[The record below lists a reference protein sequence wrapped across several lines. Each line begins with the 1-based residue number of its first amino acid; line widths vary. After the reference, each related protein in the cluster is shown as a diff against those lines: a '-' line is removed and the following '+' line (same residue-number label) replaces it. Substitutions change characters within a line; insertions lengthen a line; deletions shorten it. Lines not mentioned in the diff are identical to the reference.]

1 MRPFPH
7 HNLFGWS
14 LALVA
19 LAGPVAA
26 QTWPYDHIHLNAPD
40 PAAAANFYVKY
51 FGGRRLAEGPDR
63 LMFGST
69 RFLFLQKADAKP
81 SSQSVIDS
89 LGFSFAD
96 VDAKM
101 KEFQAAGIKIITPA
115 KDVPGLVKV
124 AVVED
129 PWGTRIQVVQDRDL
143 LGLHHINL
151 RGPDPE
157 QIFAWLLAKFGGE
170 RTKMKG
176 IADAIKYSAPGFSDM
191 WIMVARGDTE
201 PSEGHAIDHIGW
213 RSTGP
218 LAKTIDGLRG
228 QGVTV
233 LTEPR
238 PLPLAN
244 GPTINYSYVA
254 GPEGVKIEIVERPG
268 LKPGE

>member
-1 MRPFPH
+1 MRLFTH
-7 HNLFGWS
+7 HNLFGWT

-19 LAGPVAA
+19 FASLATA
-26 QTWPYDHIHLNAPD
+26 QTFPYDHIHLNVPD
-40 PAAAANFYVKY
+40 PTAAADFYVKY
-51 FGGRRLAEGPDR
+51 FGGQRLAEGPDR

-89 LGFSFAD
+89 LAFSFAD

-101 KEFQAAGIKIITPA
+101 KELQAAGMKIITPA
-115 KDVPGLVKV
+115 QDVPGRGKV

-129 PWGTRIQVVQDRDL
+129 PWGTRIEVVQDRDL
-143 LGLHHINL
+143 LGLHHVNL

-157 QIFAWLLAKFGGE
+157 QIFAWLLKKFGGE
-170 RTKMKG
+170 RTKLRG
-176 IADAIKYSAPGFSDM
+176 GADAIKYSAPGFSDM
-191 WIMVARGDTE
+191 WIVVARGNTE

-218 LAKTIDGLRG
+218 LAKTIDSLRA
-228 QGVTV
+228 QGVTI

-238 PLPLAN
+238 HLPMAN
-244 GPTINYSYVA
+244 GPGVNYSYVA